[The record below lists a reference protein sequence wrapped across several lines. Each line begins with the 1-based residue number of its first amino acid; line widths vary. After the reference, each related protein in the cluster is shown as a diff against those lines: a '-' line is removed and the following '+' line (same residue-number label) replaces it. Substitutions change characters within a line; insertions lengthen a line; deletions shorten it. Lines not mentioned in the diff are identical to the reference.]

1 MAILRRNVT
10 APRPP
15 AEYSPDIAA
24 RDARAIA
31 VSRGL
36 KLVPFDVEGLASSVG
51 LRVEYLPMASEISG
65 FLRRQNGEWI
75 AGVNSLHHPNRQRFT
90 LAHELGHYLL
100 HRDAGNFEDK
110 ALFRREAQFDRH
122 ESEANAFASKL
133 LMPETDFRTLVL
145 GRQANLED
153 LARHFGVSSAAAKFR
168 AASLG
173 EERIFG

>member
-1 MAILRRNVT
+1 MAILRRTVT

-24 RDARAIA
+24 RDAGSIA
-31 VSRGL
+31 ASRGL

-51 LRVEYLPMASEISG
+51 LRVEYLPLANEISG

-75 AGVNSLHHPNRQRFT
+75 AGVNSLHHPNRRRFT
-90 LAHELGHYLL
+90 LAHELGHYFL
-100 HRDAGNFEDK
+100 HRDAGDFEDR
-110 ALFRREAQFDRH
+110 ALFRREAQFDRR

-133 LMPETDFRTLVL
+133 LMPETEFRKVVV
-145 GRQANLED
+145 GRRASLDE

-168 AASLG
+168 ADALG
-173 EERIFG
+173 EERIRL